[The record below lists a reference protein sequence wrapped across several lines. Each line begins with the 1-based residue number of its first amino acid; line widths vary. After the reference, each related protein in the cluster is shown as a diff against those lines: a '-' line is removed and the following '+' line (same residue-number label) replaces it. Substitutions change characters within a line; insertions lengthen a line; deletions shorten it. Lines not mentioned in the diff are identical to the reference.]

1 MYHTTPAMNARGT
14 KEAVMSRD
22 IQTGRWLQIRGRAKR
37 AWGELVGNDTIA
49 AEGNADV
56 VAGAVEESIGV
67 AKREAAREIARG
79 ADALA
84 GYAKK
89 AARAI
94 AR

>member
-1 MYHTTPAMNARGT
+1 
-14 KEAVMSRD
+14 MSRD
-22 IQTGRWLQIRGRAKR
+22 IHTGRWLQFRGRVKR
-37 AWGELVGNDTIA
+37 AWGALVGNDAIA

-67 AKREAAREIARG
+67 AKREAAREISRG

-84 GYAKK
+84 SYAKK

-94 AR
+94 GR

>member
-1 MYHTTPAMNARGT
+1 
-14 KEAVMSRD
+14 MSKD
-22 IQTGRWLQIRGRAKR
+22 IHGGRWLQARGRVKR
-37 AWGELVGNDTIA
+37 AWGALVGDETLE
-49 AEGNADV
+49 AEGNAEV
-56 VAGAVEESIGV
+56 VAGAIEESIGV

-84 GYAKK
+84 SYAKK

>member
-1 MYHTTPAMNARGT
+1 MN
-14 KEAVMSRD
+14 RD
-22 IQTGRWLQIRGRAKR
+22 IRTGRWLQIRGRAKR
-37 AWGELVGNDTIA
+37 AWGALVGNDSIT

-79 ADALA
+79 ADRLA
-84 GYAKK
+84 SYAKK

-94 AR
+94 GR